1 MLGGGEL
8 LAPTEFADT
17 VGRTSDGGVTWELT
31 NWPPFPGSIYGLSYD
46 NGNDTTTVVVTGP
59 SGTAWTPDEGD
70 TWESLPG
77 LAGYWAVDFANPKAG
92 WLVGTEG
99 RILKISF

>member
-1 MLGGGEL
+1 M
-8 LAPTEFADT
+8 
-17 VGRTSDGGVTWELT
+17 
-31 NWPPFPGSIYGLSYD
+31 
-46 NGNDTTTVVVTGP
+46 VVTGP
-59 SGTAWTPDEGD
+59 IGTAWTPDEGD